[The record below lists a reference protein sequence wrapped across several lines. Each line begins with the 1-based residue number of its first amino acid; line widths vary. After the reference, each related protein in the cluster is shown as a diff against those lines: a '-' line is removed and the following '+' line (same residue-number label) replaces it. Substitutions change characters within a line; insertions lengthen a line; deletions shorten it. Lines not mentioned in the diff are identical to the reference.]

1 MLRMPLGSS
10 SRAALIAACTS
21 RAAVLM
27 SLSRSNWIM
36 IRVLPWLLRLFIW
49 LIPAMVPSER
59 SSGVATVEAM
69 ICGLAPG
76 RLACTVMVGKSI
88 CGNGATGN
96 RPKLTPPS
104 SMIARLSSRVAT
116 GRRIKGAERFMRD
129 GPRQGFFDHVGA
141 AGRHSAS
148 AANPLHR
155 PVRG

>member
-141 AGRHSAS
+141 AS